1 MELIDKKISKIHNYI
16 YANEGLE
23 NEEVLNEFLKIFY
36 CKILDEQENNVFSK
50 TLTSDEIIETVN
62 ILYNRYKEK
71 LKGIVDSKEKINL
84 KKETIIYVIS
94 ELKDVK
100 FNSISADTK
109 GHILQKIIDR
119 SYRENRGQ
127 FFTPAPVVDFMVKM
141 INPKKGE
148 KGCDPASGT
157 GGFMFRALEH
167 VSEHSKITPNEISNV
182 YFYDISKSLIKLI
195 AMRMMFEFS
204 YNEPNFFVRDS
215 ISEDYDTNF
224 DYVLTN
230 PPFGT
235 QGKILDS
242 KILSKYEL
250 GTDENGK
257 SLRAQVPDIL
267 FVEKVVKILKYGGR
281 GAVVLPDGD
290 FENPSQEYFR
300 KFLINNVKIDA
311 IVSLPDGTFIPYG
324 TGVKSSIIFF
334 TKLTKDKLVKELE
347 SNYKVFYGKITK
359 LGYSFSKHSK
369 DLILANGETDEDYT
383 NIINAFHSN
392 IYNDNAYLV
401 SINEIIENKHIFS
414 ESFHSPVYK
423 RAIEKIKGNNY
434 KKLNKLVE
442 FNYSKEKIDKNSNYN
457 YIEIADINSYTSEII
472 NSTEMLGEDLP
483 SRASYILKE
492 NDIIV
497 ATSGNSI
504 GTKKQS
510 KALVTRN
517 FEGCICTNGFTV
529 MKATKISPYYLL
541 SFFNS
546 DDFLGQVLKYKY
558 GTAIPC
564 IGRDDFENIL
574 VPILSDKEMKL
585 RESRIKKA
593 IELREEAFKLMQN

>member
-16 YANEGLE
+16 YANEGLG

-36 CKILDEQENNVFSK
+36 CKILDEQGKNILTKNNTV
-50 TLTSDEIIETVN
+50 DEIIDRVN
-62 ILYNRYKEK
+62 TLYEEYKEK

-84 KKETIIYVIS
+84 KKETIIYIIS

-100 FNSISADTK
+100 FNSISVDTK

-141 INPKKGE
+141 LNPKKGE

-157 GGFMFRALEH
+157 GGFMFRSLEH
-167 VSEHSKITPNEISNV
+167 VSEKSKITSKEISNV

-204 YNEPNFFVRDS
+204 YNEPNFNVRDS
-215 ISEDYDTNF
+215 ISEDYDMKF

-235 QGKILDS
+235 QGKIMDS
-242 KILSKYEL
+242 KILSKYKL
-250 GTDENGK
+250 GTDENDK
-257 SLRAQVPDIL
+257 PLKAQVPDIL
-267 FVEKVVKILKYGGR
+267 FVEKVINILKDGGR
-281 GAVVLPDGD
+281 GAIILPDGD

-300 KFLINNVKIDA
+300 KFLVNNVKIDA
-311 IVSLPDGTFIPYG
+311 IISLPDGTFIPYG

-334 TKLTKDKLVKELE
+334 TKYSKKNLIKELE
-347 SNYKVFYGKITK
+347 NDYKIFYGKITK

-369 DLILANGETDEDYT
+369 DLLLTDGTVDEDYT
-383 NIINAFHSN
+383 NIVSAYYKK
-392 IYNDNAYLV
+392 IYNDNSYLI
-401 SINEIIENKHIFS
+401 SISEVINNKHILS

-423 RAIEKIKGNNY
+423 RIIEKIKSSKY
-434 KKLNKLVE
+434 KPLSELVE
-442 FNYSKEKIDKNSNYN
+442 FNYLKEKINKDENYN

-472 NSTEMLGEDLP
+472 NSTEILGEDLP
-483 SRASYILKE
+483 SRASYILEE

-504 GTKKQS
+504 GTRKQS
-510 KALVTRN
+510 KALVTKK

-529 MKATKISPYYLL
+529 MKAKNISPYYLL
-541 SFFNS
+541 SFFNNN
-546 DDFLGQVLKYKY
+546 DFLDQVLKYKY

-564 IGRDDFENIL
+564 IGREDFENIL
-574 VPILSDKEMKL
+574 VPILPEKEMKL
-585 RESRIKKA
+585 KEARIKKA
-593 IELREEAFKLMQN
+593 IELRDEALKLIQN